1 MTTNVQ
7 NGNSL
12 LMAMQSMMQEMNNA
26 SLHGE
31 PDIYFARLMQL
42 HHAGAI
48 NMCDLVSNEGQDL
61 TIAGIAS
68 ALCQKQKEEIADLQL
83 FLNNHRPMPH
93 SESAVFNTEMKNVL
107 ERTGLNAEQEELTD
121 SADHDFVALM
131 ILHHQ
136 QGIDM
141 ANLIIEHGS
150 NPDIK
155 KLAGIIKT
163 DREMEIEIL
172 LKWLNNHRGQHSPA

>member
-1 MTTNVQ
+1 MNTNVQ

-12 LMAMQSMMQEMNNA
+12 LIAMQNMMQEMNNA

-48 NMCDLVSNEGQDL
+48 NMCDLVSQEGRDL
-61 TIAGIAS
+61 TVTGIATG
-68 ALCQKQKEEIADLQL
+68 LCQKQKEEIAALQL

-107 ERTGLNAEQEELTD
+107 ERTGINAEQEALTGD
-121 SADHDFVALM
+121 TDHDFVALM
-131 ILHHQ
+131 VHHHQ
-136 QGIDM
+136 QGIEM
-141 ANLIIEHGS
+141 ANLIMEHGS

-155 KLAGIIKT
+155 KLAGIIRS